1 MFATE
6 ATTLRCI
13 TTQKKHAGGT
23 RTESYSSCVP
33 TVYKNLFCLFLFS
46 KTLQPFS
53 SHHAGNTQ
61 NDKRNAQPLA
71 HIERHALLK
80 TYLIFLDKLHKE
92 AEYEDGNPKVSEA
105 YIKGLKALGFNAVRI
120 PCAWDYYIVNP
131 STYEIDAVWL
141 DRVSEVVGYC
151 VANDMYAI
159 VNIHWDGGWLEESIT
174 HGYSSEVDAKQKAI
188 WTQIANKLNAYDE
201 HLLFAGCNEPG
212 QQDQGNVGTSAI
224 DVILK
229 YEQTFID
236 AVRATGGNNASR
248 CLIVQGP
255 YTNIDKTVNDYTMPK
270 DEVPDRLMVEVHFY
284 DPYQFTMMN
293 HDETWSNVFLYWG
306 KDNHVSGSIHNA
318 TGYEEDYVKQQFQK
332 MKTAYADKGIPVIV
346 GEYSAMKRA
355 KEDKIEGTS
364 ELAYPDIDQEMHNKS
379 RSYWNEVVTR
389 EAKNHGCVPFYW
401 ETGGDMNRGTGTAKE
416 AYAIEGIMKGAAA
429 GQYPY

>member
-1 MFATE
+1 M
-6 ATTLRCI
+6 
-13 TTQKKHAGGT
+13 
-23 RTESYSSCVP
+23 
-33 TVYKNLFCLFLFS
+33 
-46 KTLQPFS
+46 
-53 SHHAGNTQ
+53 
-61 NDKRNAQPLA
+61 
-71 HIERHALLK
+71 
-80 TYLIFLDKLHKE
+80 
-92 AEYEDGNPKVSEA
+92 SEA

-131 STYEIDAVWL
+131 STYEIDAAWL

-212 QQDQGNVGTSAI
+212 QQDQGNAGTSAI